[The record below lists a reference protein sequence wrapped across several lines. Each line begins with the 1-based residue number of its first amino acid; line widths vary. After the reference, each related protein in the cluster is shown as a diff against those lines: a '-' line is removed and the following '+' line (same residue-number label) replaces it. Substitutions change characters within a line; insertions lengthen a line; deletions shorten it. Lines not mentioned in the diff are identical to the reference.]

1 MTWLADL
8 GIDESGK
15 VFYKGM
21 EVDLSCVNL
30 MNLIREGSIK
40 ESLDD
45 EVIDLIR
52 EIKLDILLS
61 DR

>member
-8 GIDESGK
+8 SIDESGK

-30 MNLIREGSIK
+30 MNLIREGRIK